1 MSDKKNIERLFQE
14 KFKDFEVIPPQKIWN
29 NIEAE
34 LHKKKKR
41 KVIPIWFRLSG
52 VAALL
57 LVGALIG
64 YGILNNSPENNPNN
78 GVVNQESKDLQN
90 DNGKNLIPTK
100 NPIQSNQVVTHTEN
114 SNQENSNSSTIS
126 SEENNSQNSA
136 IVSQENYQKATN
148 SQSKN
153 NYTKTQ
159 LGVEKINKTSI
170 TSHSIKKKKNLE
182 NRKES
187 ILLNNNSETISIAN
201 SEEKKAKSQNKTAFS
216 TLNETAIT
224 HQNTLNSKENKYLN
238 NNLDSKN
245 KETNNAISTT
255 KIGVE
260 KELNKTQIAFD
271 TKVLEEQKKD
281 STAVA
286 TVVPN
291 PLEELLLQQEKEKQA
306 VTETKVNRWQI
317 TSNVA
322 PIYFSSASNG
332 SPISQ
337 EFSDNS
343 KNYEK
348 NMSYGVGVNYALS
361 NKWSVRGGV
370 NKLTLG
376 YNTNDIV
383 YYAGLSDASAKNS
396 NGYTSKGSKI
406 IVEDNT
412 AVNVLSFENVPG
424 KTPGYLNQKMG
435 YIEVPVELS
444 YKLLDKK
451 FGIEL
456 IGGMS
461 TMFLNENNLSVISN
475 GYSVDAGKAEN
486 LNDVSFTSNI
496 GLGFKYKFW
505 KSFQANVEPKF
516 KYQLNT
522 FSENDGGFKPYFIGI
537 YSGLSF
543 SF

>member
-14 KFKDFEVIPPQKIWN
+14 KFKDFEVVPPQKVWD

-64 YGILNNSPENNPNN
+64 YGILNNSPENNPND
-78 GVVNQESKDLQN
+78 GVVNQENKDLQN

-100 NPIQSNQVVTHTEN
+100 NPIQSNQVVTST
-114 SNQENSNSSTIS
+114 ENSNSSTIS
-126 SEENNSQNSA
+126 SEENNSQNNA
-136 IVSQENYQKATN
+136 VANQENPEKESSSQTKKEYSN
-148 SQSKN
+148 SRI
-153 NYTKTQ
+153 T
-159 LGVEKINKTSI
+159 VEKSSI
-170 TSHSIKKKKNLE
+170 TNVASHSIKKKKNLE

-201 SEEKKAKSQNKTAFS
+201 SQEKNAKSQNKTAFS
-216 TLNETAIT
+216 TPNETAIT
-224 HQNTLNSKENKYLN
+224 HQNTLNTKENKYLN
-238 NNLDSKN
+238 NTSDTKN
-245 KETNNAISTT
+245 KETNSAISPT

-332 SPISQ
+332 SPISE

-396 NGYTSKGSKI
+396 NGYNSKGSKI

-412 AVNVLSFENVPG
+412 AVNMLSFENVPG
-424 KTPGYLNQKMG
+424 KTHGYLNQTMG

-461 TMFLNENNLSVISN
+461 TMFLNENNLSVVSN
-475 GYSVDAGKAEN
+475 GYSVDAGKADN
-486 LNDVSFTSNI
+486 LNDISFTSNI

-522 FSENDGGFKPYFIGI
+522 FSENEGGFKPYFIGI

>member
-14 KFKDFEVIPPQKIWN
+14 KFKDFEVVPPQRVWD

-64 YGILNNSPENNPNN
+64 YGILNNSPENNPND
-78 GVVNQESKDLQN
+78 GVVNQENKGLQN

-100 NPIQSNQVVTHTEN
+100 NPIQSNQVVTST
-114 SNQENSNSSTIS
+114 ENSNSSTIS
-126 SEENNSQNSA
+126 SEENNSQNNA
-136 IVSQENYQKATN
+136 FANQENPEKESSSQTKKDYSN
-148 SQSKN
+148 SRI
-153 NYTKTQ
+153 T
-159 LGVEKINKTSI
+159 VEKTSI
-170 TSHSIKKKKNLE
+170 TNVASHSIKKKKNLE
-182 NRKES
+182 KRKES

-201 SEEKKAKSQNKTAFS
+201 SQEKNAKSQNKTAFS
-216 TLNETAIT
+216 TPNETAIT
-224 HQNTLNSKENKYLN
+224 HQNTLNTKENKYLN
-238 NNLDSKN
+238 NTSDTKN
-245 KETNNAISTT
+245 KEKNSAISPT

-271 TKVLEEQKKD
+271 SKVLEEQKKD

-286 TVVPN
+286 TVIPN

-332 SPISQ
+332 SPISE

-396 NGYTSKGSKI
+396 NGYNSKGSKI

-424 KTPGYLNQKMG
+424 KTHGYLNQTMG

-461 TMFLNENNLSVISN
+461 TMFLNENNLSVVSN
-475 GYSVDAGKAEN
+475 GYSVDAGKADN
-486 LNDVSFTSNI
+486 LNDISFTSNI

-522 FSENDGGFKPYFIGI
+522 FSENEGGFKPYFIGI

>member
-14 KFKDFEVIPPQKIWN
+14 KFKDFEVVPPQRVWD
-29 NIEAE
+29 NIEVA
-34 LHKKKKR
+34 LTKKKKR
-41 KVIPIWFRLSG
+41 KVIPIWLRLSG

-64 YGILNNSPENNPNN
+64 YEILNNSPKINPTNEVVYQEND
-78 GVVNQESKDLQN
+78 DLQN
-90 DNGKNLIPTK
+90 DNEKNFIPVK
-100 NPIQSNQVVTHTEN
+100 NNDAVIEFNELNDSNPEKTNPVA
-114 SNQENSNSSTIS
+114 SDK
-126 SEENNSQNSA
+126 NSQNGAVANQEVSEELNSGEKNNTRLKNKNTA
-136 IVSQENYQKATN
+136 IAYSLNKKTTSVKDKKKDNLPFTSGNKSVANSVENKSENHIKNEVAKSTE
-148 SQSKN
+148 SKN
-153 NYTKTQ
+153 SDAIANQESSKFKENQNPTLENNKIAIEKGITKT
-159 LGVEKINKTSI
+159 
-170 TSHSIKKKKNLE
+170 
-182 NRKES
+182 
-187 ILLNNNSETISIAN
+187 
-201 SEEKKAKSQNKTAFS
+201 KTA
-216 TLNETAIT
+216 T
-224 HQNTLNSKENKYLN
+224 
-238 NNLDSKN
+238 
-245 KETNNAISTT
+245 
-255 KIGVE
+255 
-260 KELNKTQIAFD
+260 AFD
-271 TKVLEEQKKD
+271 TKALEEQKKD
-281 STAVA
+281 SAAVA
-286 TVVPN
+286 VAVPN

-332 SPISQ
+332 SPISD

-396 NGYTSKGSKI
+396 NGYASKGTNI
-406 IVEDNT
+406 IVEDNS
-412 AVNVLSFENVPG
+412 AVNVLSFDNVPG
-424 KTPGYLNQKMG
+424 KTPGYLNQTMG
-435 YIEVPVELS
+435 YIEVPIELS
-444 YKLLDKK
+444 YKILDKK

-461 TMFLNENNLSVISN
+461 TLFLNENNLSVVSN
-475 GYSVDAGKAEN
+475 GYSVNAGKADN

-505 KSFQANVEPKF
+505 TSFQANVEPKF

-522 FSENDGGFKPYFIGI
+522 FSDNEGGFKPYFIGI